1 MRLTPRNFPLAFL
14 FVAALMALP
23 AGVRSGQAR
32 DYQALS
38 LEDCLAIARERNPA
52 LAASREKVN
61 ELVADYQAARSRF
74 FPRLTFV
81 AYYQRIDP
89 DRLSPGGASGNQQ
102 LFGQEGLTSF
112 AGKQLVFDGLKTY
125 YTTKAAALGKKAQQ
139 EEVARTADEV
149 AYQVTE
155 AFFRLLQA
163 KEDVRVAE
171 TAVRERRTFLELT
184 EAFFRAGKITRVDV
198 FKARSQ
204 VLEAEQGLV
213 EAANALLLAKE
224 ILARTLGVEEKTKV
238 DIRGRL
244 PEQFTRAEDFQA
256 LWAQAEAANPELKRF
271 KLELAQS
278 EALIKAAQ
286 GGYFPEV
293 SLQGSTGVRRRDV
306 GGTQDE
312 WLWGVFMEFPFFEGG
327 LTRAQVAK
335 ASSQYRQLLEKQRD
349 RINNLR
355 VELLSAWKEQENAR
369 QGAAASRQNIAASE
383 EAYQSALALFRV
395 GKATG
400 LDVLT
405 AEVELTRARLSLVR
419 YQVAYEIGR
428 AKVNQ
433 IIGKIAQEARAKPDF
448 KGEGK

>member
-1 MRLTPRNFPLAFL
+1 MLKKLFL
-14 FVAALMALP
+14 FAVMVGLSMRAGPASAAGVAAAN
-23 AGVRSGQAR
+23 
-32 DYQALS
+32 YQSLS
-38 LEDCLAIARERNPA
+38 LEDCLAIARERNPV
-52 LAASREKVN
+52 LAASRERVN
-61 ELVADYQAARSRF
+61 ELVADYQAARSKF
-74 FPRLTFV
+74 FPRLTLIS
-81 AYYQRIDP
+81 YYQRIDP
-89 DRLSPGGASGNQQ
+89 DRLSPGGASGNQK
-102 LFGQEGLTSF
+102 LFGREGLTSL

-125 YTTKAAALGKKAQQ
+125 YNTKAARFGQKAQQ

-155 AFFRLLQA
+155 AFFRLLEA
-163 KEDVRVAE
+163 KEVVRVAE
-171 TAVRERRTFLELT
+171 TAARERRTFLELT

-204 VLEAEQGLV
+204 VLEAEQGVV
-213 EAANALLLAKE
+213 EAANAVLLAQE

-244 PEQFTRAEDFQA
+244 PEQFTQAEDFQT
-256 LWAQAEAANPELKRF
+256 LWAQTEAANPEIKRL

-278 EALIKAAQ
+278 EALIKAAR

-306 GGTQDE
+306 GGTQEE
-312 WLWGVFMEFPFFEGG
+312 WLGGVFMEFPFFEGG

-355 VELLSAWKEQENAR
+355 VELMTGWKEQENAR
-369 QGAAASRQNIAASE
+369 QGAAASRQNITASE

-433 IIGKIAQEARAKPDF
+433 IIGKIAQAARAKPDF